1 MKHKTKVVLEWV
13 IFSFLSLV
21 LVLALSLFFYQKAY
35 AGKIYYN
42 TEVAGLDVSGKTK
55 GQLEYILNN
64 KIESLEK
71 KEIVLSANNQ
81 EVTVTVAESGL
92 SIDVGSV
99 LEDSYAIGRD
109 SSFLNQLYKSA
120 KTVFIKQKV
129 EIKTVLDEEKFSSLI
144 SEKIPSLSIE
154 PANAELKV
162 EAGEIVEVTESEGQN
177 VDTKNLEDEIIAL
190 IDEDE
195 TNNSF
200 VINLATTP
208 IEPEIKVADLAEAKT
223 YANTALAKKVYL
235 AYNGKTYSPSRTN
248 IGNWLHFS
256 VENGKYTATLDD
268 NAIKTYL
275 ATVAQ
280 NFEIKRIDKKINAS
294 NNETIEE
301 GRTGVYLDKTRALA
315 EIKAQISNSNT
326 IRVTL
331 QTYEEAPEEVKVF
344 PAEGIVP
351 GRYEGKYIDIDL
363 SQQQLCMIETN
374 NVLGCYM
381 ISSGKASMPTPTGT
395 RFIQSKHPKAWSAK
409 YGLYMPFWQA
419 MGGGYGI
426 HELPE
431 WPSGY
436 KEGENHLGIPVSHG
450 CVRLGVGPAATL
462 YNWSEIGT
470 PVYIHK

>member
-13 IFSFLSLV
+13 VFSFLSLV

-42 TEVAGLDVSGKTK
+42 TEVAGLDVGGKSK
-55 GQLEYILNN
+55 SQLEYILTN
-64 KIESLEK
+64 KIESLGG
-71 KEIVLSANNQ
+71 KEIILSANDQ
-81 EVTVTVAESGL
+81 EVSVTVADSGL

-99 LEDSYAIGRD
+99 LEDSYAVGRD

-120 KTVFIKQKV
+120 KTVFVKQ
-129 EIKTVLDEEKFSSLI
+129 EIKIKTILDEEKFSALI

-162 EAGEIVEVTESEGQN
+162 EAGEIVEVVEKNGQN
-177 VDTKNLEDEIIAL
+177 VDTENLEDEIVAL
-190 IDEDE
+190 IDENEAD
-195 TNNSF
+195 NSF
-200 VINLATTP
+200 VIELGTAP
-208 IEPEIKVADLAEAKT
+208 IEPEITTADLAEAKT
-223 YANTALAKKVYL
+223 YANTALAKQLYL
-235 AYNGKTYSPSRTN
+235 TYNENTYSPTRSN
-248 IGNWLHFS
+248 IGNWLYFS
-256 VENGKYTATLDD
+256 VENGVYTATLSD

-280 NFEIKRIDKKINAS
+280 NFEIKKIDKKINAS

-301 GRTGVYLDKTRALA
+301 GRTGIYLDKTRALA

-326 IRVTL
+326 VRVAL

-363 SQQQLCMIETN
+363 LGQQLCMIESN
-374 NVLGCYM
+374 NILGCY
-381 ISSGKASMPTPTGT
+381 IVSSGKASMPTPTGT

-409 YGLYMPFWQA
+409 YGLYMPFWQS

-450 CVRLGVGPAATL
+450 CVRLGVGPAEIV
-462 YNWSEIGT
+462 YNWTEIGT

>member
-1 MKHKTKVVLEWV
+1 MKHKTKVLLEWA

-35 AGKIYYN
+35 AGKVYYN
-42 TEVAGLDVSGKTK
+42 TEIAGLDVGGKTK
-55 GQLEYILNN
+55 SQLEYILNN

-71 KEIVLSANNQ
+71 KEIILSANDQ

-92 SIDVGSV
+92 SIDLNSV

-109 SSFLNQLYKSA
+109 SNFLNQLYKSA
-120 KTVFIKQKV
+120 KTVFVKQKV
-129 EIKTVLDEEKFSSLI
+129 EIKTVLNEEKFSSLI
-144 SEKIPSLSIE
+144 SEKIPSLSVE
-154 PANAELKV
+154 PKNAELKI
-162 EAGEIVEVTESEGQN
+162 ETGEITEVAEKSGQN
-177 VDTKNLEDEIIAL
+177 VDTTDLENKIIAL

-200 VINLATTP
+200 TINLATTK
-208 IEPEIKVADLAEAKT
+208 IDPEIKVADLTEAKT
-223 YANTALAKKVYL
+223 YANTILAKKVYL
-235 AYNGKTYSPSRTN
+235 TYNGKTYTPAKSD
-248 IGNWLHFS
+248 IGNWIYFS
-256 VENGKYTATLDD
+256 VENGNYNAFLSD

-275 ATVAQ
+275 AKIAS
-280 NFEIKRIDKKINAS
+280 NFEIKKIDKKINAS
-294 NNETIEE
+294 NNEVIEE
-301 GRTGVYLDKTRALA
+301 GRTGVYLDKTKALSS
-315 EIKAQISNSNT
+315 IKAQINSSNT
-326 IRVTL
+326 IRVAME
-331 QTYEEAPEEVKVF
+331 TYEEAPEEVKVF

-374 NVLGCYM
+374 NVLGCY
-381 ISSGKASMPTPTGT
+381 IVSSGKASMPTPTGT

-419 MGGGYGI
+419 LGGGYGI

-436 KEGENHLGIPVSHG
+436 KEGEDHLGIPVSHG
-450 CVRLGVGPAATL
+450 CVRLGVGPAETV
-462 YNWSEIGT
+462 YNWTEIGT